1 MKKRIT
7 AILILTLALAIPAF
21 AVFNERNFSKT
32 LSILRSELQQE
43 ILKMDM
49 MRERLESNNER
60 QHEQLVEMTRKC
72 NELALI
78 LYSQKEDYTFDLTY
92 ALEEVTRQ
100 YNDFEK
106 QRVPYD
112 EILAHMNLEIER
124 YEHLAEALR
133 RLPPV
138 LDKIDAIPDSLSS
151 VMDSILVHEAN
162 HHHEAD
168 FDFVGSEH
176 PHEAELIEQ
185 FGELAE
191 TDHDDFYL
199 DTQGQADRDSCLAY
213 TLTLLALYT
222 DARDKI
228 AMDND
233 HYEGMHKRLE
243 ESYIYARNRY
253 EYIQRSIFLG
263 GQDSYFNVLRS
274 FPRYA
279 RIALQD
285 ASRKYGIGSEIP
297 AFRQSEW
304 RGPMV
309 TLFFIL
315 ILGYIALATLLS
327 KLVIRLLSKKVP
339 LFQSEEFNLRS
350 PLITLLCGM
359 VLFAL
364 SVMVAKL
371 TIQNNFVQMASGL
384 LLLYAWLVA
393 AILASLLVRIPAAY
407 IRKIWKLYVP
417 VVLLGL
423 IVITFRVIFIPNRL
437 ANLIF
442 PPIILGFTIWQ
453 YVICRKVRSDKE
465 ARSDM
470 VYAWITFAV
479 MLFTTVMAFL
489 GYILMGIQF
498 FIWWVFQLSAIET
511 ITAMSV
517 LLDRYEKKY
526 IVKRKL
532 EYKKTHTIYEP
543 DRKDAYIAVTWLL
556 DFVKKALLPIVAI
569 LSFPLCV
576 WLAADVFDMSEICK
590 KLFFEPFLN
599 VADKDAQVIF
609 HVSLYKLVMACVLYF
624 LFRYMSY
631 ALKAFYRRYRFS
643 KLAVQEGKTQIKDNE
658 INFTLANNVIG
669 ILVWGS
675 YIIILVI
682 MFKIPVGTLSLVAT
696 GLAAGLGLAMK
707 DILNNFIYG
716 IQLMS
721 GRLRVGDYIEC
732 DGIRGKVTAINY
744 QTTQIQA
751 MDDTLIAFTNASL
764 FNKYF
769 KNLTR
774 GSDYEFTRVVVGVSY
789 GTDIEKVRSL
799 LLEASQKLM
808 GKDKYGRSI
817 VDPKRGIIVAM
828 DEFGDSSINISMKQF
843 VLVEERF
850 SYMARAKELIYN
862 TLNENG
868 ITIPFPQ
875 RDVHIIS
882 EEQQ

>member
-7 AILILTLALAIPAF
+7 ALLILAFALAIPAF

-78 LYSQKEDYTFDLTY
+78 LYSQRQDYTFDLTY

-112 EILAHMNLEIER
+112 EILDHMNLEIER

-138 LDKIDAIPDSLSS
+138 LDKIDAVPDSLSA
-151 VMDSILVHEAN
+151 VMDSILVHEAT
-162 HHHEAD
+162 HHHEDD
-168 FDFVGSEH
+168 FDFVGNKL
-176 PHEAELIEQ
+176 PHEAQLIEQ
-185 FGELAE
+185 FGEMTE
-191 TDHDDFYL
+191 TEHDDFFL
-199 DTQGQADRDSCLAY
+199 DEQGQADRDSCLAY
-213 TLTLLALYT
+213 TLTLLYLYK
-222 DARDKI
+222 DSRNKV
-228 AMDND
+228 AMDSD

-243 ESYIYARNRY
+243 ESYNYARSRY
-253 EYIQRSIFLG
+253 QLIQRGIFID
-263 GQDSYFNVLRS
+263 GQDNYLKVLRS
-274 FPRYA
+274 LPHYA
-279 RIALQD
+279 RMSIQD
-285 ASRKYGIGSEIP
+285 AGRKYGIDSDIP

-304 RGPMV
+304 RGPLV
-309 TLFFIL
+309 TMFVIF
-315 ILGYIALATLLS
+315 ILGYIALTTLLS
-327 KLVIRLLSKKVP
+327 KWIIRLLSKKDP
-339 LFQSEEFNLRS
+339 RFQTEEFELRR
-350 PLITLLCGM
+350 PLITLLYG
-359 VLFAL
+359 VLLFAL
-364 SVMVAKL
+364 SVMVAML
-371 TIQNNFVQMASGL
+371 AVHHNFIQMASGL
-384 LLLYAWLVA
+384 LLVYAWLVV
-393 AILASLLVRIPAAY
+393 AILASLLIRIPATN
-407 IRKIWKLYVP
+407 IRKIWKLYLP
-417 VVLLGL
+417 VVLMGL
-423 IVITFRVIFIPNRL
+423 IVITFRIIFIPNRL

-442 PPIILGFTIWQ
+442 PPLILGFTIWQ
-453 YVICRKVRSDKE
+453 YVICRKARNDKE

-470 VYAWITFAV
+470 IYAWITFAI
-479 MLFTTVMAFL
+479 MLITTVTALL
-489 GYILMGIQF
+489 GYVLLSIQF
-498 FIWWVFQLSAIET
+498 FIWWVFQLAAIET
-511 ITAMSV
+511 ITAVSV
-517 LLDRYEKKY
+517 LLDRYDKKY

-543 DRKDAYIAVTWLL
+543 DRKDAYIAVTWIF
-556 DFVKKALLPIVAI
+556 DFIKMALIPVAAI
-569 LSFPLCV
+569 LSFPMCL
-576 WLAADVFDMSEICK
+576 WLAADVFDMSEISRS
-590 KLFFEPFLN
+590 LFFEPFLN
-599 VADKDAQVIF
+599 IVDKKAEVIL
-609 HVSLYKLVMACVLYF
+609 HLSLFKLVVACALYF
-624 LFRYMSY
+624 LFKYLNY
-631 ALKAFYRRYRFS
+631 VIKAFYRRYRFT
-643 KLAVQEGKTQIKDNE
+643 KLAAQEGKTQIKDNE

-669 ILVWGS
+669 ILVWGT
-675 YIIILVI
+675 YIVILLI
-682 MFKIPVGTLSLVAT
+682 MFKIPIGTLSLIAT

-732 DGIRGKVTAINY
+732 DGIRGRVTAINY
-744 QTTQIQA
+744 QTTQVQA
-751 MDDTLIAFTNASL
+751 MDDTMIAFTNASL

-774 GSDYEFTRVVVGVSY
+774 GSDYEYTKVVVGVSY

-817 VDPKRGIIVAM
+817 VDPKRGISVGL
-828 DEFGDSSINISMKQF
+828 DEFSDSSIDIAMKQY

-850 SYMARAKELIYN
+850 GYMARAKEMIYN

-868 ITIPFPQ
+868 ISIPFPQ

>member
-1 MKKRIT
+1 MKRRIT
-7 AILILTLALAIPAF
+7 AILVLALALSIPAF

-49 MRERLESNNER
+49 MRERLERNNEI
-60 QHEQLVEMTRKC
+60 QHEQLIEMTRRC

-78 LYSQKEDYTFDLTY
+78 LYSQKQDYTFDLTY

-138 LDKIDAIPDSLSS
+138 LDKIDAIPDTLSA
-151 VMDSILVHEAN
+151 VMDSILVHEAR
-162 HHHEAD
+162 HHHDAD

-176 PHEAELIEQ
+176 PHGTQLIEQ
-185 FGELAE
+185 FGEMSE
-191 TDHDDFYL
+191 TDHEDFYL
-199 DTQGQADRDSCLAY
+199 DEQGQSDRDSCLAY
-213 TLTLLALYT
+213 TLALLDLYKES
-222 DARDKI
+222 RDRV
-228 AMDND
+228 AMDSD
-233 HYEGMHKRLE
+233 HYEGMHQRLE
-243 ESYIYARNRY
+243 ESYDYARSRY
-253 EYIQRSIFLG
+253 QLIQRGIFID
-263 GQDSYFNVLRS
+263 GQDNYFRVLRNL
-274 FPRYA
+274 PRYA
-279 RIALQD
+279 RMSIQD
-285 ASRKYGIGSEIP
+285 AGRKYGIDSDIP
-297 AFRQSEW
+297 SFRQSEW
-304 RGPMV
+304 RGPLV
-309 TLFFIL
+309 TMFVVF
-315 ILGYIALATLLS
+315 ILGYIALTTLLS
-327 KLVIRLLSKKVP
+327 KWVIRLLSKKIP
-339 LFQSEEFNLRS
+339 RFRTEEFELRR
-350 PLITLLCGM
+350 PLVTLLYG
-359 VLFAL
+359 VILFAL
-364 SVMVAKL
+364 TVMIAML
-371 TIQNNFVQMASGL
+371 TVQHNFVQMASGL
-384 LLLYAWLVA
+384 LLVYAWLVV
-393 AILASLLVRIPAAY
+393 AILASLLIRIPAAN
-407 IRKIWKLYVP
+407 IRKICQLYVP
-417 VVLLGL
+417 VMLMGL
-423 IVITFRVIFIPNRL
+423 IVITFRIIFIPNRL

-442 PPIILGFTIWQ
+442 PPLILGFTIWQ
-453 YVICRKVRSDKE
+453 YLICRKARNDKE

-470 VYAWITFAV
+470 IYAWITFAI
-479 MLFTTVMAFL
+479 MLITTVTAL
-489 GYILMGIQF
+489 IGYVLLSIQF
-498 FIWWVFQLSAIET
+498 FIWWVFQLAAIET
-511 ITAMSV
+511 ITALSV
-517 LLDRYEKKY
+517 LLDRYDKKY

-532 EYKKTHTIYEP
+532 EYRKTHTIYEP
-543 DRKDAYIAVTWLL
+543 DRKDAYISVTWLYG
-556 DFVKKALLPIVAI
+556 FVQKALIPVISI
-569 LSFPLCV
+569 LSFPMCV

-590 KLFFEPFLN
+590 TIFFEPFLN
-599 VADKDAQVIF
+599 IVDKNANAILQL
-609 HVSLYKLVMACVLYF
+609 SLYKIILACALYF
-624 LFRYMSY
+624 LFNYLSY
-631 ALKAFYRRYRFS
+631 VLKAFYRRYRFS
-643 KLAVQEGKTQIKDNE
+643 RLAAQEGKTQIKDNE

-669 ILVWGS
+669 ILVWGT
-675 YIIILVI
+675 YIVILII

-751 MDDTLIAFTNASL
+751 MDDTLIAFTNATL

-774 GSDYEFTRVVVGVSY
+774 GSDYEFTKIVVGVSY
-789 GTDIEKVRSL
+789 GTDIEKVRTL

-808 GKDKYGRSI
+808 GKDKYGRNI

-828 DEFGDSSINISMKQF
+828 DEFGDSSINIAMKQF

-850 SYMARAKELIYN
+850 NYMARAKELIYN

-868 ITIPFPQ
+868 INIPFPQ
-875 RDVHIIS
+875 RDLHILS
-882 EEQQ
+882 AEQA